1 MVNGL
6 LKPGEGIQGALDEAG
21 FERQKWEDFRKP
33 TVLMSLVC
41 ALLVMGLWSW
51 DWVIDPV
58 RAPETFGLR
67 LLLSLSILI
76 YPLALLTPARR
87 IAPAIFYAMLLWLEV
102 VFLWILGKLSG
113 GAVHGVAGFMYWFI
127 VPPLLSFIL
136 PLRTNI
142 LGNAGVIVFPNLLVG
157 GLGVL
162 PEFDLAKFNA
172 LIIPAGLTTI
182 VGHYMIDR
190 LLRRVYEYRTQLA
203 WRAKAMDV
211 LAEGVVV
218 LQEGRVRYINAAAAR
233 IIDAEPEQVVGRMLR
248 ELVSV
253 PEEPVAPGGVTC
265 LTTPE
270 GRSVWVKVSSS
281 DTHWL
286 GRPAKLV
293 AVADVTEQHLTEE
306 AQHQSEQRYRQVVDN
321 VTEGILVVQDG
332 RFVFVNEAMKRITGY
347 TTEQILGRSNLDFVV
362 PEQREMVRDRYERRM
377 KGEPLSPRFDFQ
389 IVVADGARM
398 WARLSGVMIEWG
410 GRPAMLYFF
419 SDIDAQH
426 RAEQALQ
433 QSEERY
439 RNVIEHMSEG
449 LVVVQ
454 GLRIV
459 YANPSTVTLTGYSI
473 AELQEMNFMETV
485 VHPDYRAL
493 MYERFRRRMA
503 GEEAPGRYGFRLI
516 RKNGSVRWIDLSA
529 VRIEWQNQPATL
541 SFLFDATQ
549 QHDSDEAL
557 RRSEERYREV
567 IDNVNEGITVVQGM
581 RFVFCNPCMAQLSGY
596 TLGEI
601 YAMDSI
607 YDLADPSA
615 WPTLKERAKRREMG
629 EPVEPRFEF
638 CIRCKDGTRKRVEL
652 SVVVIS
658 WRGAPATLSFVIDTT
673 HRHKME
679 QALRQSEE
687 RYRNVINNMS
697 EGLMVVQDKR
707 IVFCNPSAAALSG
720 YSQEDLYRWE
730 SVDRLAFSEDQPGL
744 AERYRRR
751 MSGET
756 VEDRYE
762 FRLRRKDGSIRR
774 MEMSVVVIEWEG
786 RPATLGFMFD
796 STERHQIQEALRRSE
811 ANYRRVIES
820 SPVGIAVVHANRAM
834 MANRALC
841 QIVESSEEEILARGS
856 FLERVH
862 PEDLARMKAY
872 ALERPTIKGEQAG
885 STSFRLCLSPGRTI
899 WVEGSTVQVEWQ
911 GKPATLS
918 FLQDVTERKRLEE
931 SLKRSLAERET
942 ILERSIVGIALLDAQ
957 GRLLWANQAMGQI
970 FGRGLHSAAGASLE
984 PYYPTRE
991 AYLATGAAVS
1001 AAVKRG
1007 EPFETELQMRRE
1019 DGGLFWAHL
1028 SGKAVNSS
1036 DLSQGTVW
1044 AVMDIDHRKR
1054 LEEELQRTSSE
1065 REVIL
1070 QSTLVGII
1078 YSRER
1083 HHVWVNRAFA
1093 DMVGYTP
1100 EELIGQSSRLH
1111 FPSDESY
1118 REFGE
1123 RGYSVMATGAPWSTE
1138 WELMRRDGSKLWT
1151 QILGRSL
1158 DPAHPQAGSIW
1169 TLVDI
1174 TARKKAEAE
1183 VRAALEKQRELN
1195 ELKSRFVSMT
1205 SHEFRTPL
1213 ATILSSAELMKYY
1226 GERLPESERA
1236 ELLVNIEKAVGRMT
1250 GMLNDV
1256 LLLGRA
1262 DAGRLDFKPV
1272 PLNLGDF
1279 CRGLA
1284 DEVARAEA
1292 AEGRASDRVRL
1303 RIPEPAL
1310 RANLDEKLMRH
1321 ILGNL
1326 LLNAHKYAPGDTPIE
1341 LLVEEAEGGL
1351 LFVVADRGIGI
1362 PEDDLP
1368 HLFESFHRARNVGN
1382 IQGTG
1387 LGLAIVKK
1395 AVDRHGGRVEVS
1407 SRVGE
1412 GTQFSVFIPRI

>member
-41 ALLVMGLWSW
+41 ALLVMALWSW

-439 RNVIEHMSEG
+439 RE
-449 LVVVQ
+449 VV
-454 GLRIV
+454 
-459 YANPSTVTLTGYSI
+459 
-473 AELQEMNFMETV
+473 
-485 VHPDYRAL
+485 
-493 MYERFRRRMA
+493 
-503 GEEAPGRYGFRLI
+503 
-516 RKNGSVRWIDLSA
+516 
-529 VRIEWQNQPATL
+529 
-541 SFLFDATQ
+541 
-549 QHDSDEAL
+549 
-557 RRSEERYREV
+557 
-567 IDNVNEGITVVQGM
+567 DNVNEGITVVQGM

-638 CIRCKDGTRKRVEL
+638 CIRCKDGTRKWVEL

-931 SLKRSLAERET
+931 NLKRSLAERET